1 MAAALLY
8 NEDMKLVLDPHT
20 HTIASGHHT
29 TDTATDLFRA
39 AKNRGLSLLAVT
51 DHSPSMGGAA
61 GESYF
66 LGLKTC
72 PPVRFGVRALYGV
85 EADVL
90 NEKGELG
97 LPAKIL
103 REMQLVIVSQHT
115 VTMPS
120 LGRDGN
126 TAALIAA
133 VRSGYADIVGH
144 PDDEKYPLDAGKLTD
159 ACAECGVMIELN
171 NASLAPDGYRGNA
184 APRDRELLSLCR
196 KKGVYVSVG
205 SDSHGAARVGDFACA
220 LALLEETG
228 FPEELV
234 ANTSVE
240 KFLSVLKKH
249 NRAV

>member
-1 MAAALLY
+1 MTGTLLY
-8 NEDMKLVLDPHT
+8 NGAMKLVLDPHT

-39 AKNRGLSLLAVT
+39 ASARGLALLAVT
-51 DHSPSMGGAA
+51 DHSPSMEGSA

-66 LGLKTC
+66 RGLSGS

-85 EADVL
+85 EADIL

-97 LPAKIL
+97 LPVSVLA
-103 REMQLVIVSQHT
+103 RMQIVIVSQHT
-115 VTMPS
+115 VCMQS

-126 TAALIAA
+126 TAAVTAA

-144 PDDEKYPLDAGKLTD
+144 PDDEKFPLDADRLTD

-196 KKGVYVSVG
+196 KKGVFVSVG
-205 SDSHGAARVGDFACA
+205 SDSHGARLVGQFPYA
-220 LALLEETG
+220 LALLEETH
-228 FPEELV
+228 FPAELV

-240 KFLSVLKKH
+240 KFLSILRQHK
-249 NRAV
+249 RAV